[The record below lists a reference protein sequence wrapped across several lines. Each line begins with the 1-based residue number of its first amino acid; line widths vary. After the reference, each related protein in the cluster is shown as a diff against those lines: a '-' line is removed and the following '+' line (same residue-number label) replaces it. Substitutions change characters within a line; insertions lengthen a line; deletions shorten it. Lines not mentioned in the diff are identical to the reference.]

1 MRFPDVN
8 VIVSLMLHFEGAV
21 FAECN
26 LGRSLKQATKKGS
39 DKELAATQIWICV
52 GRAKMCWVS
61 YRKAW
66 NKKSWPLPPCLE
78 TPAPPAAS
86 RDEPHTFPWS
96 LEQGQSGSRS
106 RTGPNP
112 SKVCGKNPRAAA
124 RKGQCSCLELQ
135 HVLKHRNSS
144 QLELP

>member
-8 VIVSLMLHFEGAV
+8 VIVSLMLHFEGAA

-66 NKKSWPLPPCLE
+66 NKKSWPLPLAWRPLLLLQPPGMSL
-78 TPAPPAAS
+78 TPSPGVWNRGRVAA
-86 RDEPHTFPWS
+86 DPEPVQTLQKFVGKTP
-96 LEQGQSGSRS
+96 EQQPG
-106 RTGPNP
+106 
-112 SKVCGKNPRAAA
+112 KVSAAA
-124 RKGQCSCLELQ
+124 WNCSMC
-135 HVLKHRNSS
+135 
-144 QLELP
+144 